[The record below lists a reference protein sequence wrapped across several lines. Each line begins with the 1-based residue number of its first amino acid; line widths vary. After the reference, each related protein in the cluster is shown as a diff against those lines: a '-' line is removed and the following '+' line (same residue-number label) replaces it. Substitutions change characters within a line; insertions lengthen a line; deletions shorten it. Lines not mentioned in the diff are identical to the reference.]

1 MKGDNIMITE
11 LILALLKM
19 LVPMALTTIIT
30 MGVVIIGYYPHYKKT
45 HEGLFPFLIKKIMG
59 K

>member
-1 MKGDNIMITE
+1 MIKIF
-11 LILALLKM
+11 LLAALQM

>member
-1 MKGDNIMITE
+1 MITE

-30 MGVVIIGYYPHYKKT
+30 MGVVIIGYYPHYKKYK
-45 HEGLFPFLIKKIMG
+45 EGLFPFLIKKFMG